1 MPLSCA
7 VLPSLRILDIPCV
20 RHIGLNSH
28 KGHNGARAPVM
39 SQKGMRLNSHKGH
52 QGARLLRGEGRGVKK
67 KKLKAKHVKPKQNV
81 HGKISPTTHTPL
93 TFPGK

>member
-7 VLPSLRILDIPCV
+7 VLPSFRILDIPCV

-39 SQKGMRLNSHKGH
+39 SQKGIRLNRHKGH
-52 QGARLLRGEGRGVKK
+52 QGAQDIQIIKCISYVSSRASS
-67 KKLKAKHVKPKQNV
+67 LKEA
-81 HGKISPTTHTPL
+81 SPCLVGQCNKARP
-93 TFPGK
+93 

>member
-52 QGARLLRGEGRGVKK
+52 QGALLLRGEGRGVKK
-67 KKLKAKHVKPKQNV
+67 KN
-81 HGKISPTTHTPL
+81 
-93 TFPGK
+93 